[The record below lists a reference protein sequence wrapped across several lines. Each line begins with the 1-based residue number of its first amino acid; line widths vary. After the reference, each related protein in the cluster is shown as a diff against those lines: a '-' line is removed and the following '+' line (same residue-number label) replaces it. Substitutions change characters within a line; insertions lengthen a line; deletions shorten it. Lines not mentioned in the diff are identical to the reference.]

1 MAQFNTVVSP
11 SATNADTP
19 QRADLFAGQ
28 KSLRIAALADQKSR
42 CFKRPKARF
51 AARLAAV
58 LLCGLAPG
66 LGSTQTATAA
76 AASINPATT
85 PASAQAQ
92 AGQATTP
99 GPNTQSTVPA
109 PTASLTISADP
120 VWFMADGSPHP
131 QVAGALQVLAAADT
145 HGLNPETYEATTLI
159 EQFARLAQPDAPMA
173 TQQQRTELNARLNQN
188 LVQYLSDLRDGRV
201 DPHRVHQKFD
211 VPPKPAFD
219 ARQYLFSA
227 LQNNTVAK
235 ALHDARPRVPMYDA
249 VVKAMAQYRQLQ
261 NNPAWA
267 SPLPAL
273 PGRKLEVGQPWAGAT
288 QLAQRL
294 ILLGD
299 IPAHIAPSGDT
310 PAGNIAA
317 TQAPQA
323 ISNASASSALS
334 GSGTTT
340 TMSNT
345 PAVYDATLEA
355 GVKAF
360 QKRHGLTE
368 DGIIGPATLAQ
379 LNVTPAQR
387 VKQMALTLERLRWTP
402 LVSAPRMIVVNIPE
416 FMLRAYDVMP
426 DGNIDISLHMRVI
439 VGRALDTSTPLFDE
453 DMRFIEFSPY
463 WNIPPSIARGETLP
477 RLRRDPAY
485 FDRQGF
491 EFVMKDG
498 SVSTQLTPANLEA
511 VQKGAARI
519 RQRPGPQNALGD
531 IKFIFPNNTNIY
543 LHHTPSPQLFERS
556 RRDFSHG
563 CIRVEAPVALA
574 QFVLKNEPQW
584 TQSRIEAAMT
594 AGKSQTIRLAAP
606 IPVVLAYATVVVL
619 EDTVYFYDDIYGHDK
634 TLAKALKMM

>member
-1 MAQFNTVVSP
+1 MAKLNTSASP
-11 SATNADTP
+11 SAKHADTQQP
-19 QRADLFAGQ
+19 SFFSPSHNWRRASLC
-28 KSLRIAALADQKSR
+28 KSQLAACCIALLVAAAL
-42 CFKRPKARF
+42 
-51 AARLAAV
+51 
-58 LLCGLAPG
+58 PG
-66 LGSTQTATAA
+66 QT
-76 AASINPATT
+76 
-85 PASAQAQ
+85 SAQATAPTSARVQ
-92 AGQATTP
+92 TDMATIS
-99 GPNTQSTVPA
+99 GPNAQSAVPA

-120 VWFMADGSPHP
+120 VWFTADGRPHP
-131 QVAGALQVLAAADT
+131 QVAEALQVLAAADT
-145 HGLNPETYEATTLI
+145 QGLDPQAYEATTLI
-159 EQFARLAQPDAPMA
+159 EQFARLAQPDASLA
-173 TQQQRTELNARLNQN
+173 TPQQRTDLNARLNQN
-188 LVQYLSDLRDGRV
+188 LAQYLSDLRDGRV

-211 VPPKPAFD
+211 IPPKPAFD

-249 VVKAMAQYRQLQ
+249 VVKAMAQYRQLES
-261 NNPAWA
+261 NPAWA

-273 PGRKLEVGQPWAGAT
+273 PARKLEVGQPWAGAPL
-288 QLAQRL
+288 LAQRL
-294 ILLGD
+294 TLLGD
-299 IPAHIAPSGDT
+299 MPASNT
-310 PAGNIAA
+310 AA
-317 TQAPQA
+317 AQAPQA
-323 ISNASASSALS
+323 ISNASASNALP
-334 GSGTTT
+334 GSGPTTT
-340 TMSNT
+340 GPNT
-345 PAVYDATLEA
+345 PALYDTALAA

-368 DGIIGPATLAQ
+368 DGIIGPATLTQ

-387 VKQMALTLERLRWTP
+387 VRQMALTLERLRWTP

-426 DGNIDISLHMRVI
+426 DGNIDISLQMRVI

-453 DMRFIEFSPY
+453 NMRFIEFSPY

-485 FDRQGF
+485 FERQGF

-584 TQSRIEAAMT
+584 TQARIEAAMT

-606 IPVVLAYATVVVL
+606 IPVVLAYSTVVVL

-634 TLAKALKMM
+634 TLAKALKMG

>member
-1 MAQFNTVVSP
+1 MALFNTLTSHP
-11 SATNADTP
+11 ATSADTQ
-19 QRADLFAGQ
+19 QRT
-28 KSLRIAALADQKSR
+28 SLLTVQTPVR
-42 CFKRPKARF
+42 
-51 AARLAAV
+51 AARLVAQQSRSTNRSKTWLAACAAAV
-58 LLCGLAPG
+58 LAWGLAPG
-66 LGSTQTATAA
+66 LG
-76 AASINPATT
+76 N
-85 PASAQAQ
+85 AQSV
-92 AGQATTP
+92 T
-99 GPNTQSTVPA
+99 PA

-120 VWFMADGSPHP
+120 VWFTADGRPHP
-131 QVAGALQVLAAADT
+131 QVAEALQVLAAADT
-145 HGLNPETYEATTLI
+145 HGLNPQAYEATPLI
-159 EQFARLAQPDAPMA
+159 EQFARLAQPDAPLA
-173 TQQQRTELNARLNQN
+173 TPQQRTDLNARLNQN

-201 DPHRVHQKFD
+201 DPHQVHQKFD
-211 VPPKPAFD
+211 VPPKPPFD

-227 LQNNTVAK
+227 LQSNTVAK

-273 PGRKLEVGQPWAGAT
+273 PGRKLEVGQPWAGTA

-294 ILLGD
+294 TILGD
-299 IPAHIAPSGDT
+299 MPAHMMPSGNT
-310 PAGNIAA
+310 PASNA
-317 TQAPQA
+317 TTAQAPQA
-323 ISNASASSALS
+323 ISNASAFNALP
-334 GSGTTT
+334 GSGPTTT
-340 TMSNT
+340 GPNT
-345 PAVYDATLEA
+345 PALYDAALEA
-355 GVKAF
+355 AVKAF
-360 QKRHGLTE
+360 QKRHGLTD

-416 FMLRAYDVMP
+416 FMLRAYEVMP
-426 DGNIDISLHMRVI
+426 DGDIDISLQMRVI

-491 EFVMKDG
+491 EFVLKDG

-606 IPVVLAYATVVVL
+606 IPVVLAYSTVVVL
-619 EDTVYFYDDIYGHDK
+619 DGTVFFYDDIYGHDK
-634 TLAKALKMM
+634 TLAKALKIG

>member
-1 MAQFNTVVSP
+1 MAQLNTAVSP
-11 SATNADTP
+11 PATNADTQ
-19 QRADLFAGQ
+19 QRTAFNASHKPRHAGPYKNPIAVGFFALFV
-28 KSLRIAALADQKSR
+28 
-42 CFKRPKARF
+42 
-51 AARLAAV
+51 AAV
-58 LLCGLAPG
+58 MPG
-66 LGSTQTATAA
+66 LT
-76 AASINPATT
+76 
-85 PASAQAQ
+85 SAQATAPTSARVQ
-92 AGQATTP
+92 TDVATIS
-99 GPNTQSTVPA
+99 GPNAQSAVPA

-120 VWFMADGSPHP
+120 VWFTADGRPHP
-131 QVAGALQVLAAADT
+131 QVAEALQVLAAADT
-145 HGLNPETYEATTLI
+145 QGLDPQAYEATTLI
-159 EQFARLAQPDAPMA
+159 EQFARLAQPDASLA
-173 TQQQRTELNARLNQN
+173 TPQQRTDLNARLNQN
-188 LVQYLSDLRDGRV
+188 LAQYLSDLRDGRV

-211 VPPKPAFD
+211 IPPKPAFD

-249 VVKAMAQYRQLQ
+249 VVEAMAQYRQLQ

-273 PGRKLEVGQPWAGAT
+273 PGRKLEIGEPWAGT
-288 QLAQRL
+288 PLLTQRL
-294 ILLGD
+294 TLLGD
-299 IPAHIAPSGDT
+299 LPGST
-310 PAGNIAA
+310 
-317 TQAPQA
+317 A
-323 ISNASASSALS
+323 ITEASTS
-334 GSGTTT
+334 
-340 TMSNT
+340 
-345 PAVYDATLEA
+345 PAVYDTALAA

-368 DGIIGPATLAQ
+368 DGIIGPATLTQ

-387 VKQMALTLERLRWTP
+387 VRQMALTLERLRWTP

-426 DGNIDISLHMRVI
+426 DGNIDISLQMRVI

-453 DMRFIEFSPY
+453 NMRFIEFSPY

-491 EFVMKDG
+491 EFVLKDG

-606 IPVVLAYATVVVL
+606 IPVVLAYSTVVVL
-619 EDTVYFYDDIYGHDK
+619 DGTVYFYDDLYGHDK
-634 TLAKALKMM
+634 TLAKALKMG